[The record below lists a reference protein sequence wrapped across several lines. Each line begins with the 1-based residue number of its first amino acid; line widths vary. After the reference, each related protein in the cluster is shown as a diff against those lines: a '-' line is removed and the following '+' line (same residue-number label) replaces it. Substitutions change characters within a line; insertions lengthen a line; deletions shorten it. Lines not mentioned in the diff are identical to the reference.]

1 MKQAS
6 LFFLLAVLLF
16 IGCKKD
22 SQPPVAQE
30 PPQLWPLK
38 MGNRWIYTRTAYYED
53 GTVKNNFSDTLTVVG
68 KTQKDNETYFQ
79 LLWSTRA
86 NEIPPLLRTEEAAVY
101 AYSENSK
108 KSLLLFKHPVAEGEV
123 LYTETNGES
132 IQKCIAAVA
141 LYPTDSRQTHKVI
154 IRNWD
159 KGTLTSY
166 LLVDF
171 KPGIGLSEQASYTL
185 KASGTN
191 FYKSFEAA
199 LRSYSFK

>member
-22 SQPPVAQE
+22 SQPPVVQE
-30 PPQLWPLK
+30 APQLWPLK
-38 MGNRWIYTRTAYYED
+38 IGNFWIYNRTAYYED
-53 GTVKNNFSDTLTVVG
+53 GTVKSSFSDTLAVVDR
-68 KTQKDNETYFQ
+68 TQKDNETYFQ

-123 LYTETNGES
+123 LYTETHGES

-141 LYPTDSRQTHKVI
+141 LYPTDSRQVHKVI

-171 KPGIGLSEQASYTL
+171 KPGIGLSEQVSYTL

-191 FYKSFEAA
+191 FYKSFEATLTA
-199 LRSYSFK
+199 FSFK